1 MFEDICINRQDPFG
15 MGIDVGFLAEA
26 LVFYQRVHVVAD
38 GEMFKT
44 IVRICGYD
52 VIIEMMQMGILTISF
67 IENIP
72 VVSPD
77 YDFGLVSGEVF
88 SYQHLAPKFFQELT
102 GKSGKGRRV
111 ANRMA
116 KLVRPIQCDPSLPD
130 LSRADAA
137 DTSYVEDVG
146 RALVEHFALEYQI
159 PNPCVFRF
167 HRSNQSCTLET
178 NIDFEEANAF
188 FRRRPD
194 VLDATLTPGFLLSYI
209 AETRK
214 HLTYAGEFSADL
226 AVSTPISIA
235 ASCKFKNLIEKR
247 GASETQ
253 IRAFEDLVFSDS
265 RGIRE
270 AVNGGGR
277 TFDDVLRLVT
287 AGLKF
292 KEWLKK
298 ASQDGDVVKE
308 YCREVT
314 RVEWAE
320 KLPPKTARWGIF
332 AAAAVATSLLLTPV
346 TGILVGTGLSAGDYF
361 LLDKVIK
368 GWKPNQFVN
377 GPLKKF
383 VGR

>member
-1 MFEDICINRQDPFG
+1 
-15 MGIDVGFLAEA
+15 
-26 LVFYQRVHVVAD
+26 
-38 GEMFKT
+38 
-44 IVRICGYD
+44 
-52 VIIEMMQMGILTISF
+52 MMEMGILTIDF

-77 YDFGLVSGEVF
+77 YDFGLVSGEF
-88 SYQHLAPKFFQELT
+88 LRYQHQAPKLFQELT
-102 GKSGKGRRV
+102 GKSGKGRRI

-116 KLVRPIQCDPSLPD
+116 KLVRPVQCDPSLPD
-130 LSRADAA
+130 LAREDAA
-137 DTSYVEDVG
+137 DTSYVEEVG
-146 RALVEHFALEYQI
+146 RALVEHFAPEYQI

-167 HRSNQSCTLET
+167 HRSNQTCTLET
-178 NIDFEEANAF
+178 NIDFAKVNAF
-188 FRRRPD
+188 FRRRTD
-194 VLDATLTPGFLLSYI
+194 VLDATLTPGYLLSFI

-226 AVSTPISIA
+226 AVSAPISIA
-235 ASCKFKNLIEKR
+235 AACKFKNLIERR

-253 IRAFEDLVFSDS
+253 IQAFEDLVFRES
-265 RGIRE
+265 RCIRE
-270 AVNGGGR
+270 AVNSGER

-298 ASQDGDVVKE
+298 SSQDGDVVKE

-314 RVEWAE
+314 QAEWAE
-320 KLPPKTARWGIF
+320 KLPPKSARFAIF
-332 AAAAVATSLLLTPV
+332 AAASTAASFLLTPLAGAAV
-346 TGILVGTGLSAGDYF
+346 GIGLSAGDYF

-377 GPLKKF
+377 GPLKDF